1 MGHVFSYPVVREVR
15 PAKPPV
21 PSTAV
26 RPIAPRATQRGLV
39 QASLLRCPAADR
51 ATRQRP

>member
-15 PAKPPV
+15 PANPPV

-26 RPIAPRATQRGLV
+26 RPIAPWATQRGLV
-39 QASLLRCPAADR
+39 QASLLRCPGSDR
-51 ATRQRP
+51 GTRQRP